1 MTPHSCILV
10 VNWAFGARSDHNLTR
25 GWTAKL
31 SANANKLGQQVANI
45 KFTNFQINLLGMR
58 EKNNPVFSKYE
69 GGN

>member
-31 SANANKLGQQVANI
+31 SANANKLCQQVANI
-45 KFTNFQINLLGMR
+45 KFTNFQINLLGMSYKKQLTL
-58 EKNNPVFSKYE
+58 EN
-69 GGN
+69 

>member
-45 KFTNFQINLLGMR
+45 ELKISKLNLLGMR
-58 EKNNPVFSKYE
+58 EKNNPVFSKYK